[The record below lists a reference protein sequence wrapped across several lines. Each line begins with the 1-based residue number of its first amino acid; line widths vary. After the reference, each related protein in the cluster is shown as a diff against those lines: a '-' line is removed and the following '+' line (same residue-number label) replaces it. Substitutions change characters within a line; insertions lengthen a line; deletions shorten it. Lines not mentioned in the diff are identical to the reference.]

1 MKFKKIM
8 LVSIILLA
16 ILTVGAVSAN
26 DDTDFNETLTV
37 DDVQETVDVSLDEEG
52 ISEDSDGV
60 IASSDSDVLADD
72 EEEQILEIYIN
83 REFSTTNDLDEIFSE
98 VTVPEGTQG
107 NVTISINGNV
117 LYNKAISD
125 FDESRID
132 GSTYGIALGGDD
144 GNFIFDGY
152 GQDDMILFSFLYE
165 NGDSLTRVYFINL
178 EDNTISFDNDDSDSP
193 DNYETFEGL
202 SVFIMD
208 LMINEPYSVIKVSE
222 WPEGIDDYFDI
233 RLQKDGE
240 EPITTPWDINSVD
253 RDRAGY
259 AMWNIEQLQIHDEGE
274 YSISFIFTFGGVEK
288 IIEVGSVDIGSGD
301 DDILW
306 IDTEREFSIN
316 PEDLDEVFATI
327 RVSPEMNGRI
337 IFRTDDDTLYEKHL
351 MDFPGEYIEGDFYNI
366 ILRDY
371 DHFIFENLND
381 GDGFQFAFIDD
392 NDGEIACNNY
402 FIHFLDDNKVSFE
415 KDEYHPA
422 EEVRIDV
429 ECDFDS
435 NDEGHF
441 AWVHLPEDISDGKFI
456 VTAGNVLLL
465 ETNVGD
471 DEYWWI
477 EEEKYLACGIA
488 PKDIDWTKLNEGDIV
503 TFSFIDEND
512 ETLASREFE
521 VTINGEQIHLDECVS
536 AENFNWWI
544 STHECENEDESFIS
558 EVWFHDVDEGV
569 LILSIENSAG
579 DIQSYERSVEE
590 TDNVHWE
597 LRDLGIIDETGIYTV
612 NLTYSNNGRS
622 IALEENHI
630 FALTKFSYIICENV
644 YAEYPFDVIRFYC
657 EEDDEGE
664 PEYDVKVYV
673 EGDEK
678 PFAEMNPYRWNLED
692 LEIDGADSYDIT
704 IEVYKEDVLVETFS
718 YTLNVFDDF
727 DNILLYTDGLS
738 VESWEID
745 EPILFLI
752 SPEEMIGQHVK
763 MFIDNDYFDEFD
775 VESIMSWTLEDLEI
789 DHDGGYNIQ
798 LYDDSN
804 EQITDAWINVW
815 CIDGSKFRTW
825 IWGDE
830 DGPLY
835 NDTEDKV
842 ISVET
847 PEGKE
852 GNIIIIIDGE
862 EVINWEIEDNYN
874 EWTIEDLEMTEVKE
888 YDVTV
893 KYLGDEEEE
902 ILAETTLNVLEYD
915 YSTFR
920 AILDKENEILK
931 LYCSEEGTIRITVL
945 KYDDEEEG
953 EQVFED
959 EFAIGS
965 GDLGNWKEWNLEDL
979 EFKYDNRY
987 YEFCVSVL
995 NDEDEE
1001 VYSYSKGYQV
1011 GIPEVEP
1018 WDDENILYN
1027 DYEGAVI
1034 RVDVPDSAKQGILY
1048 LVMDDNVKFTT
1059 KIFPGSSYEWN
1070 LKTLDISFGGD
1081 YDITLIFFDGN
1092 KNITLSEE
1100 TLKVTE
1106 FNNDTFRSKFSYIG
1120 DTIYFSFFCC
1130 EDDDGIITVIIHGW
1144 DPDEEQEIV
1153 EEVNYTID
1161 DTFKNKWTTINY
1173 GGLDRYDMGDEG
1185 YVEVKLNGED
1195 KITEYSMEMM
1205 ERASLLVS
1213 GFERNSDLNIELPH
1227 GDFLWIE
1234 LPFGRSIENCTVNI
1248 SCGDYVYFK
1257 KLSELGLY
1265 EWAGGYRYSVT
1276 LDDLDSFETLSD
1288 KDFISVTF
1296 IHNNGKLIDRRCI
1309 EKTDDELIIHT
1320 MDDQWEGIRIDL
1332 SCDNEDEEEEDEEDE
1347 GGEEDED
1354 PDEFEVFAE
1363 IFVPPENNIADA
1375 DILVSSGDK
1384 IIFSRTLAD
1393 LSGTFDYD
1401 VGTYLYHIFINDLNL
1416 TGLAD
1421 KDIVKVAFIS
1431 DGKILAEESTIY
1443 CFDGEN
1449 GGFHHY
1455 TEDLSFDVNYGALD
1469 DPEFGMGEHDGT
1481 FIRLSIPDILNITE
1495 GTIEI
1500 TLDDGTVLFS
1510 KSLSSFNDTSDIRY
1524 KVDYDDYGLGC
1535 EYIIM
1540 ANETIYGNFPQNQN
1554 MTFSF
1559 KYGENSISRKGIRSG
1574 DNLVKIITPSDVLGI
1589 FDIVISEDVLVNGTD
1604 YAITID
1610 GTVANRQSIYIDIGG
1625 GYFSVYVNG
1634 VRIEDLGRINRYDG
1648 ETELYLTNLCSNN
1661 EGTQHLNIYL
1671 SDIGITENGV
1681 YDIRV
1686 THTPEAGDM
1695 KVYAETEVLSTNV
1708 TLASNV
1714 KANYENESVE
1724 WLTGYG
1730 VDPILMY
1737 LDTYYGDI
1745 NATTGVITV
1754 LNSDNVT
1761 ILEKNINDLTYEE
1774 GRYVLRY
1781 SDFENKD
1788 FGDKIT
1794 VKYSDGNER
1803 NGETSLDVKW
1813 RDVDPTDF
1821 NTTVMDDINDY
1832 YGNFINLNIP
1842 ELINTGQIIVT
1853 IKFKNNHGSNISN
1866 MSVDTDFD
1874 SKAVYRFNVADIKAN
1889 YGNDF
1894 ALALYDLGFYE
1905 DNGNYDIDVKF
1916 TADNVN
1922 VLNVTS
1928 SALNVEFL
1936 KDIIITINET
1946 SRYAHSE
1953 PFATVR
1959 VFEPVTAYGE
1969 LYIDGKFYDK
1979 KSFERGLITFISSK
1993 DWTVGTHQAEV
2004 RVLNSEFG
2012 SILNS
2017 SAVEFDTLAHSEDVT
2032 VEVSDEF
2039 GANEHVIVYIT
2050 VPKAGNVTVQMDK
2063 AASEIRQLSEG
2074 SNQIDLG
2081 ILPYGNHRLWIEYEE
2096 VLDDGNVTFYS
2107 NYHSFFVSDDGR
2119 WLIFPDPLV
2128 LNDDDTI
2135 IIDLGSDSTGYVL
2148 IYIDGGLV
2156 KNATL
2161 VNGHAEYVVNESIFT
2176 DGLDSG
2182 VLGASNKEKYGKHTY
2197 KIFYSGDKTHENIT
2211 REGEFTVAY
2220 IFKDDL
2226 AYEYPYKESYDIT
2239 VTLPGDA
2246 NGQVRLTVN
2255 NNPQISQVT
2264 DGKATFTVGNLPL
2277 GEHDVFIE
2285 YLGGD
2290 YPESSYHAVLNISH
2304 YGVIGE
2310 YSDSARYVSLLL
2322 PTNATGNLT
2331 VFNDNM
2337 GSKLLYSVALVN
2349 GKAVLDLTNLPVDIY
2364 SLRAVYNGSDYQ
2376 VRSFYTSFRVMP
2388 KVNITQGVIMGDDA
2402 NIFLDLDNA
2411 TGDVVISMDGLSP
2424 VVMEVIDGKVNYTF
2438 STEGYSQGNH
2448 TVNFLYFG
2456 RSFDGN
2462 VFFEDDGK
2470 TKIGYD
2476 LLILPQ
2482 KTTGNL
2488 TSTED
2493 YIEVRIYRED
2503 GSLATD
2509 AEKYVTFYVNGM
2521 KYAVVQVHD
2530 GIARLDISNFKNGN
2544 YLISWTYSG
2553 DKKYASSS
2561 GESNVNVNHNDLIV
2575 AKDASIL
2582 YSSNKVY
2589 SVTVY
2594 KADGSLAKGVKV
2606 TFLINN
2612 KVFKTVNTNS
2622 KGVASV
2628 VITKNPGTYKI
2639 TSKTSSAS
2647 TTKTLKVTHVVSLK
2661 KVKVKRSAKKL
2672 TIKATL
2678 KKVNGKYL
2686 KSKKVTLKFN
2696 GKKYTAKTNKKGVAK
2711 FTIKSKVLKKLKA
2724 GKKVKYQA
2732 TYKKDTVKMKVKVK
2746 K

>member
-26 DDTDFNETLTV
+26 DDVDFNETLTV
-37 DDVQETVDVSLDEEG
+37 EQTQE
-52 ISEDSDGV
+52 
-60 IASSDSDVLADD
+60 A
-72 EEEQILEIYIN
+72 
-83 REFSTTNDLDEIFSE
+83 
-98 VTVPEGTQG
+98 
-107 NVTISINGNV
+107 SIN
-117 LYNKAISD
+117 A
-125 FDESRID
+125 
-132 GSTYGIALGGDD
+132 
-144 GNFIFDGY
+144 
-152 GQDDMILFSFLYE
+152 
-165 NGDSLTRVYFINL
+165 
-178 EDNTISFDNDDSDSP
+178 SFDD
-193 DNYETFEGL
+193 
-202 SVFIMD
+202 
-208 LMINEPYSVIKVSE
+208 
-222 WPEGIDDYFDI
+222 
-233 RLQKDGE
+233 
-240 EPITTPWDINSVD
+240 
-253 RDRAGY
+253 
-259 AMWNIEQLQIHDEGE
+259 
-274 YSISFIFTFGGVEK
+274 
-288 IIEVGSVDIGSGD
+288 
-301 DDILW
+301 
-306 IDTEREFSIN
+306 
-316 PEDLDEVFATI
+316 
-327 RVSPEMNGRI
+327 
-337 IFRTDDDTLYEKHL
+337 
-351 MDFPGEYIEGDFYNI
+351 
-366 ILRDY
+366 
-371 DHFIFENLND
+371 NLND
-381 GDGFQFAFIDD
+381 FEDDVLSSSQDEDLLEDEIAAENLHPWVSSHESVDADWNPWIVCVHGDDVVDAGTVNLTIFDDGGDCIFTGLKHFPDDADENNDIIWRLDELRENNILNDAKTYAISLKYLNGDDELDLGECNFTLTNFNYAIYEGDIYIDYPFDVIRVWDDEIYVEVYVND
-392 NDGEIACNNY
+392 NDEPYTVEDGNQISWTLSDLDITSTGYYNINVIAYDDGEGADNFTFTLNVVDAMDWFRAYSPFEIQDGDLETPVVY
-402 FIHFLDDNKVSFE
+402 LYSPDDQIGESVSLYLEDDFLDDVTIE
-415 KDEYHPA
+415 
-422 EEVRIDV
+422 
-429 ECDFDS
+429 S
-435 NDEGHF
+435 N
-441 AWVHLPEDISDGKFI
+441 WMSWTL
-456 VTAGNVLLL
+456 
-465 ETNVGD
+465 GD
-471 DEYWWI
+471 LGI
-477 EEEKYLACGIA
+477 EENGNYNIR
-488 PKDIDWTKLNEGDIV
+488 
-503 TFSFIDEND
+503 FEND
-512 ETLASREFE
+512 DDFLCDAWLNVNGFISR
-521 VTINGEQIHLDECVS
+521 D
-536 AENFNWWI
+536 NFNYWI

-558 EVWFHDVDEGV
+558 EVWFHDVDEGI

-579 DIQSYERSVEE
+579 DIQTYERSVEE

-597 LRDLGIIDETGIYTV
+597 LRDLGIIDETGAYTV
-612 NLTYSNNGRS
+612 NLTYFNNGRN
-622 IALEENHI
+622 IVLEENHI
-630 FALTKFSYIICENV
+630 FKLTKLYYNICENV
-644 YAEYPFDVIRFYC
+644 YAEYPFDVIRFYS

-678 PFAEMNPYRWNLED
+678 PFGEMNPYRWNLED
-692 LEIDGADSYDIT
+692 LEIGDADSYDIT
-704 IEVYKEDVLVETFS
+704 IQVYKEDVLVDEFS
-718 YTLNVFDDF
+718 YTLNVFDDL
-727 DNILLYTDGLS
+727 DNILLYSDGLS

-763 MFIDNDYFDEFD
+763 MFIDDDYFDEFD

-798 LYDDSN
+798 LFDDSD

-847 PEGKE
+847 PEGKD

-874 EWTIEDLEMTEVKE
+874 EWTLEDLEMTEVKE

-959 EFAIGS
+959 EFVIDS

-987 YEFCVSVL
+987 YEFRVSVL

-1001 VYSYSKGYQV
+1001 VYGYSKGYQV
-1011 GIPEVEP
+1011 GIPEVEA

-1034 RVDVPDSAKQGILY
+1034 RVDVPDFAKQGILY

-1059 KIFPGSSYEWN
+1059 KVFPDSSYEWN
-1070 LKTLDISFGGD
+1070 LKTLDISSGGD

-1144 DPDEEQEIV
+1144 NPDEEQEIV

-1213 GFERNSDLNIELPH
+1213 GVERNSDLNIELPH

-1248 SCGDYVYFK
+1248 SYGDYVYFK

-1288 KDFISVTF
+1288 KDFITVTF

-1309 EKTDDELIIHT
+1309 EKTDDELIIHN

-1401 VGTYLYHIFINDLNL
+1401 VGTYLYRIFINDLNL

-1449 GGFHHY
+1449 GSFHHY
-1455 TEDLSFDVNYGALD
+1455 AEDLSFEVHYGPLD

-1589 FDIVISEDVLVNGTD
+1589 FDIVISEEVLVNGTD

-1610 GTVANRQSIYIDIGG
+1610 GTVANRQSIYIDISG

-1648 ETELYLTNLCSNN
+1648 ETELYLFNLCSNN

-1686 THTPEAGDM
+1686 THTPEAGGM
-1695 KVYAETEVLSTNV
+1695 KVYTETEVLSTNV

-1754 LNSDNVT
+1754 LNSDNVP
-1761 ILEKNINDLTYEE
+1761 ILEKNINNLTYEE

-1821 NTTVMDDINDY
+1821 NTTVLDVLNDY

-2017 SAVEFDTLAHSEDVT
+2017 SAVEFETLAHSEDVT

-2050 VPKAGNVTVQMDK
+2050 VPKAGNVTVQIDK
-2063 AASEIRQLSEG
+2063 AAAEIRQLSEG

-2148 IYIDGGLV
+2148 IYIDGELV

-2197 KIFYSGDKTHENIT
+2197 RVEYSGDKTHDPII

-2255 NNPQISQVT
+2255 NNPQTSQVT

-2310 YSDSARYVSLLL
+2310 YSDSAKYVSLLL

-2388 KVNITQGVIMGDDA
+2388 KVNITQGVVMGDDA

-2509 AEKYVTFYVNGM
+2509 AEEYVTFYVNGM